1 MKPLKLAPEKSKSHL
16 EIDNKPNFEQ
26 QINRICED
34 PPNQLN
40 ALIKLKRFFNSQE
53 RKVLVNSFAV
63 SNFNNCTLVC
73 LSKSLFTYSK
83 SLTKIK
89 NLHKRALRFMLD
101 DYLSS

>member
-73 LSKSLFTYSK
+73 LSASSK

-101 DYLSS
+101 DYLSSYK

>member
-34 PPNQLN
+34 HPNQLN

-73 LSKSLFTYSK
+73 LSASSK

-101 DYLSS
+101 DYLSSYK